1 MAIFRIP
8 YSGQGQDESEI
19 ANVTEKKSRKSQK
32 TSCVVLTI
40 CFVASITFF
49 VTIFIVPIF
58 FKDFYVLD
66 QLFCTDGYFDKD
78 TSSARLFDC
87 SGEFFMIKFE
97 FSKKATKIDEIFT
110 INLMVTTYCHC
121 INGEDF
127 VNFWGLLI
135 KCEL

>member
-19 ANVTEKKSRKSQK
+19 TNVTEKKPKMSQSSKK

-58 FKDFYVLD
+58 FKDVYVLD
-66 QLFCTDGYFDKD
+66 QLFCTDGYYDQD
-78 TSSARLFDC
+78 NSSARLFAC
-87 SGEFFMIKFE
+87 SGNFFMIKLMF
-97 FSKKATKIDEIFT
+97 FKKATQMDEIFT
-110 INLMVTTYCHC
+110 INLTLTT
-121 INGEDF
+121 
-127 VNFWGLLI
+127 
-135 KCEL
+135 